1 MLMESY
7 RTSLT
12 GLKENEVRALF
23 MFTVPGLLADLGAA
37 KDSESAFLK
46 LTASLPAPFQQ
57 DAKIVQERLFLDP
70 AAWFQPEEKAPFLP
84 LLQEAVFA
92 SKKVRLVYRRSDGQ
106 WIKRLIEP
114 YGLVAKAGVWY
125 VVAAVYATKPKVF
138 RISRIQEAAISN
150 SHFQRPSTFNLAD
163 FWTQWSSRFET
174 EMERFQV
181 TVRVEEQAINRF
193 VRFYGESLFERLNE
207 PGVTDNKGAIT
218 LTLTFD
224 SMASAC
230 EQLLGLGTA
239 VEIIAPLSLREHL
252 RQTAVEIAAF
262 YSQPLKP

>member
-1 MLMESY
+1 
-7 RTSLT
+7 
-12 GLKENEVRALF
+12 
-23 MFTVPGLLADLGAA
+23 
-37 KDSESAFLK
+37 
-46 LTASLPAPFQQ
+46 
-57 DAKIVQERLFLDP
+57 
-70 AAWFQPEEKAPFLP
+70 
-84 LLQEAVFA
+84 
-92 SKKVRLVYRRSDGQ
+92 
-106 WIKRLIEP
+106 
-114 YGLVAKAGVWY
+114 
-125 VVAAVYATKPKVF
+125 
-138 RISRIQEAAISN
+138 
-150 SHFQRPSTFNLAD
+150 LAD